1 MKTTYLQNC
10 KTFFP
15 LLNFSV
21 AFLSSDTITF
31 THLVYCLSQVLTK
44 GEGNLEW
51 MVEERDPEYHLL
63 PPDQLLWAGGGGLR
77 GRRTAVAYTTSGTT
91 AAVGATG

>member
-1 MKTTYLQNC
+1 M
-10 KTFFP
+10 
-15 LLNFSV
+15 
-21 AFLSSDTITF
+21 
-31 THLVYCLSQVLTK
+31 LTK

-77 GRRTAVAYTTSGTT
+77 GRRVAVAYTTSGTT
-91 AAVGATG
+91 AAVGAAGWWSLGYSADIFPDLILVEARLMN